1 MDCAERSRFLWLL
14 DREHCADD
22 YGGIRTPGFIQ
33 FEIRFGRPAER
44 GPTPGCSCSGGG
56 SGMLGF
62 WHHTG
67 DACPYREEE
76 IDRLERFIADPEQLR
91 RLRPITLREPPE
103 VVAV

>member
-1 MDCAERSRFLWLL
+1 
-14 DREHCADD
+14 
-22 YGGIRTPGFIQ
+22 
-33 FEIRFGRPAER
+33 
-44 GPTPGCSCSGGG
+44 
-56 SGMLGF
+56 MLGF

-103 VVAV
+103 VVAA